1 MKLTLRRF
9 DRFMLIVLESIKKF
23 KISIFVI
30 LSMGLLF
37 FSFSDLTAAGWRSL
51 GPLGGTPWSIAFS
64 PSFEQDGTI
73 FIGTNKGIYKSVD
86 SGKSWRQATQGIG
99 RKLVP
104 TIEISPD
111 FKDDQTLF
119 VGTARGELF
128 ISQDAGE
135 KWKMVFKGPELRSNS
150 SMTSS
155 SLEAISISPN
165 FSNDSTVFVGVF
177 GGYVYRSTDR
187 GLSWEQFKKGLDS
200 KYTLALGISPD
211 FSNDGTIFAGT
222 IDKGIFVSSDRGETW
237 KFTGEGLPD
246 KFIQRIV
253 VSSNYLN
260 DQTVFLAM
268 PGEGLYISRNQGKT
282 WSISLDGLDNSYVR
296 TIDLS
301 NNYLN
306 DQTIF
311 VGASFGMIFKSVDAG
326 VSWARVNQA
335 KREAVY
341 GRNLQDKQIRS
352 LALSPTFAN
361 DGIIFSGTSAG
372 LFYSNDSGVKW
383 EKVTEGLTIS
393 TIRTISVSPNFM
405 NDATV
410 FAGTNNT
417 GIFKSV
423 NAGETWMQANS
434 GLDNLKIWMIDIS
447 PDFANDQTVFAAGKA
462 GLYKSVDAGNT
473 WEPLARDSFK
483 SVIQSVDIT
492 DSFKQDLTL
501 FITKTDGAFKS
512 VNAGE
517 TWENISGNYF
527 QSRILEI
534 TTSPDFYK
542 DQTIFAGTLGDFLY
556 KSVDG
561 GNTWVKIY
569 QQNLSEVSVHSID
582 MSLNFSE
589 DQLVI
594 IGTNLGAFKSID
606 GGNTWVNMYEGLPVS
621 HQMISSVKISSDGT
635 MFVGLPNEG
644 IFKSDDSGISWD
656 QINFGLFNDYVSV
669 IDVSPDFTNDQ
680 IIYAG
685 TIGSGVFISNEFK
698 AAPEP
703 TPIPVPQTLYFS
715 EESWNILGYVFG
727 VLGSVILILLLIYRK
742 AVVRLISKNKEISGN
757 SNWSE
762 ILKDSSSGTD
772 KEN

>member
-1 MKLTLRRF
+1 
-9 DRFMLIVLESIKKF
+9 MLIILESIKKF

-30 LSMGLLF
+30 FSLGLLF
-37 FSFSDLTAAGWRSL
+37 FSFSDLTAAGWKSL

-64 PSFEQDGTI
+64 PSFEQDGNI

-86 SGKSWRQATQGIG
+86 KGKSWRQSTKGIG

-111 FKDDQTLF
+111 FKNDQTLF
-119 VGTARGELF
+119 VGTAKGELF

-135 KWKMVFKGPELRSNS
+135 KWNMVFKGPELRSNS

-165 FSNDSTVFVGVF
+165 FSNDNTVFIGVF
-177 GGYVYRSTDR
+177 GGYIYRSTDR
-187 GLSWEQFKKGLDS
+187 GLSWEQFKKGLNS
-200 KYTLALGISPD
+200 KYTLALGISPN

-222 IDKGIFVSSDRGETW
+222 IDKGIFISSDAGETW
-237 KFTGEGLPD
+237 KFIGEGLPD

-268 PGEGLYISRNQGKT
+268 PGEGLYISRNKGET
-282 WSISLDGLDNSYVR
+282 WSRSLDGLDNDYVR

-301 NNYLN
+301 NNYLI
-306 DQTIF
+306 DQTVFI
-311 VGASFGMIFKSVDAG
+311 GASFGMIFKSVDQG
-326 VSWARVNQA
+326 VSWTRVNQA
-335 KREAVY
+335 KKVAIY

-352 LALSPTFAN
+352 LALSPNFAN

-393 TIRTISVSPNFM
+393 TIRTISISPNFA
-405 NDATV
+405 NDGIV

-417 GIFKSV
+417 GIFKTV
-423 NAGETWMQANS
+423 NAGETWMQANF

-447 PDFANDQTVFAAGKA
+447 PNFVNDQTVFATGKA
-462 GLYKSVDAGNT
+462 GLYKSVDGGSI
-473 WEPLARDSFK
+473 WKPLSRDSFK
-483 SVIQSVDIT
+483 GVIQAVDISENFKE
-492 DSFKQDLTL
+492 DSTL
-501 FITKTDGAFKS
+501 FIATTDGAFKS
-512 VNAGE
+512 INAGE
-517 TWENISGNYF
+517 TWKNISGNYF

-534 TTSPDFYK
+534 STSPNFVN
-542 DQTIFAGTLGDFLY
+542 DQTIFIGTLGDFLY

-561 GNTWVKIY
+561 GDSWGKIPH
-569 QQNLSEVSVHSID
+569 ETHPDMSVHSID
-582 MSLNFSE
+582 ISLNFSE

-594 IGTNLGAFKSID
+594 IGTNVGAFKSID
-606 GGNTWVNMYEGLPVS
+606 SGKTWISMYEGLPVS
-621 HQMISSVKISSDGT
+621 HKMISSVKISSDGT

-644 IFKSDDSGISWD
+644 IFKSDDSGTSWD

-669 IDVSPDFTNDQ
+669 IDVSPNFNNDK

-685 TIGSGVFISNEFK
+685 TLGSGVFRSSEFK
-698 AAPEP
+698 AAPDP
-703 TPIPVPQTLYFS
+703 TPIPIPQTLYFS

-727 VLGSVILILLLIYRK
+727 ALGLIFLILALRYRK
-742 AVVRLISKNKEISGN
+742 AIVRFLSQKEEISGN
-757 SNWSE
+757 STWSE
-762 ILKDSSSGTD
+762 ILKNTSSSKTD
-772 KEN
+772 QEN

>member
-1 MKLTLRRF
+1 MFFPLR
-9 DRFMLIVLESIKKF
+9 SIKKS
-23 KISIFVI
+23 KISLFVI
-30 LSMGLLF
+30 FSFGLMF
-37 FSFSDLTAAGWRSL
+37 FSFADLGAAGWKSL

-64 PSFEQDGTI
+64 PSFEQDGNI
-73 FIGTNKGIYKSVD
+73 FIGTNKGIYKSID
-86 SGKSWRQATQGIG
+86 KGRSWRQSTKGIG

-104 TIEISPD
+104 TIEISPN
-111 FKDDQTLF
+111 FQDDQTLF

-128 ISQDAGE
+128 VTQDAGE
-135 KWKMVFKGPELRSNS
+135 NWKMVFKGPELRSNS

-200 KYTLALGISPD
+200 KYTLALGISPN
-211 FSNDGTIFAGT
+211 FSSDGTLFAGT
-222 IDKGIFVSSDRGETW
+222 IDKGIFVSYDRGETW

-253 VSSNYLN
+253 VSSNYSN

-268 PGEGLYISRNQGKT
+268 PGEGLFISRNQGKSWVRT
-282 WSISLDGLDNSYVR
+282 GDSLDNNYVR

-301 NNYLN
+301 NNYSE
-306 DQTIF
+306 DQTLY
-311 VGASFGMIFKSVDAG
+311 VGASFGMIFKSVNAG
-326 VSWARVNQA
+326 VSWTRVNEA
-335 KREAVY
+335 KREAIY
-341 GRNLQDKQIRS
+341 GRNIQDKQIRS
-352 LALSPTFAN
+352 LALSPNFTN

-372 LFYSNDSGVKW
+372 LFYSDDSGVKW

-393 TIRTISVSPNFM
+393 TIRTLSISPDFA
-405 NDATV
+405 NDGIV

-434 GLDNLKIWMIDIS
+434 GLDNLKIWMIHIS
-447 PDFANDQTVFAAGKA
+447 PDFVNDQTVFATGKA
-462 GLYKSVDAGNT
+462 GLYKSVDGGNN
-473 WEPLARDSFK
+473 WAPLSRDSFK
-483 SVIQSVDIT
+483 GVIQAVDI
-492 DSFKQDLTL
+492 SENFKEDETL
-501 FITKTDGAFKS
+501 FIATTDGAFKS
-512 VNAGE
+512 INAGE
-517 TWENISGNYF
+517 TWENISENYF

-534 TTSPDFYK
+534 TSSPNFANDK
-542 DQTIFAGTLGDFLY
+542 TIYIGTLGDFIY

-561 GNTWVKIY
+561 GDSWVKIY
-569 QQNLSEVSVHSID
+569 HETYSDTSVHSID
-582 MSLNFSE
+582 ISLNFSE
-589 DQLVI
+589 DQSLI
-594 IGTNLGAFKSID
+594 IGTNLGAYKSVD
-606 GGNTWVNMYEGLPVS
+606 GGKNWINMYEGLPVS
-621 HQMISSVKISSDGT
+621 HKMISSVKIASDGT

-669 IDVSPDFTNDQ
+669 IDVSPNFSNDQ

-685 TIGSGVFISNEFK
+685 TLGSGVFRSSEFK
-698 AAPEP
+698 AAPAP

-715 EESWNILGYVFG
+715 EESWNTLGYVFG
-727 VLGSVILILLLIYRK
+727 ILALMVFILVVMYRK
-742 AVVRLISKNKEISGN
+742 ALIRLLSSNKEISGN
-757 SNWSE
+757 TSWNE
-762 ILKDSSSGTD
+762 ILQNTSSKPD
-772 KEN
+772 EDN